1 MEFTEMDA
9 LAYRSLGADE
19 YEQRRSLVIGLA
31 KELPEDATVE
41 QAEAID
47 AELGFIDA
55 EDERRGKLAE
65 IEQRNMEKVIGG
77 AAKPVETVKVKEEK
91 MERASSLGDHFAEY
105 VKERGHEKSFHLVAP
120 AYDMQLRAAT
130 DVHTTPQVI
139 EYDRTA
145 IVPPLSTNVLD
156 LFTREVIEGN
166 AITYFVQGAMEG
178 APAIT
183 AEGAVKP
190 QVHFPNEP
198 KTVSLKKIA
207 GIVKESDELI
217 DDARWLASIINGRLL
232 NELNRVRQ
240 STVIADLLATSG
252 LGTATASA
260 DAAAI
265 ADAIDLAMMTVVED
279 TGFEADGIVM
289 TPALWHTLNVGKN
302 TGQDY
307 YGDGYF
313 RAPMARSIWGIPVAV
328 NPAMTDNH
336 IVVGSFKG
344 CASLVGKAE
353 GVTVESTNTDTDD
366 FQRNLMTLRAEVREV
381 IAVRQPSGFI
391 NITVG
396 A

>member
-1 MEFTEMDA
+1 MEFTAMDE
-9 LAYRSLGADE
+9 LSYRSLGADE
-19 YEQRRSLVIGLA
+19 YEQRRSEVIGLA
-31 KELPEDATVE
+31 KELPEDATEE
-41 QAEAID
+41 QMRSID
-47 AELGFIDA
+47 AEIDIITA
-55 EDERRGKLAE
+55 EDERRSAIAE
-65 IEQRNMEKVIGG
+65 MEERAAKKVVAG
-77 AAKPVETVKVKEEK
+77 AAKPVETAEIKKESE
-91 MERASSLGDHFAEY
+91 MERAANLGEHFAAY

-120 AYDMQLRAAT
+120 AYELRAAT
-130 DVHTTPQVI
+130 DVHTAPQVI

-145 IVPPLSTNVLD
+145 FVPPLSTNVLD
-156 LFTREVIEGN
+156 MFARETIEGN

-178 APAIT
+178 APAVT
-183 AEGAVKP
+183 AEGTAKP
-190 QVHFPNEP
+190 QVHFPSEP

-217 DDARWLASIINGRLL
+217 DDARWLASIVNGRLL

-240 STVIADLLATSG
+240 STVITDLLATSG
-252 LGTATASA
+252 LGTANAAA
-260 DAAAI
+260 DAASI
-265 ADAIDLAMMTVVED
+265 ADAIDLAMMTVMDD
-279 TGFEADGIVM
+279 TGFDADGIIM
-289 TPALWHTLNVGKN
+289 TPALWHTLNIGKDS
-302 TGQDY
+302 GLDY

-328 NPAMTDNH
+328 NPAMTANH

-366 FQRNLMTLRAEVREV
+366 FQKNLMTLRAECREV
-381 IAVRQPSGFI
+381 VCVRQPSGFI

>member
-1 MEFTEMDA
+1 MEFTAMDA
-9 LAYRSLGADE
+9 IAYRSLGEDE
-19 YEQRRSLVIGLA
+19 YAQRRSEVIGLA

-47 AELGFIDA
+47 VELGLIDA
-55 EDERRGKLAE
+55 EDERRAKLAD
-65 IEQRNMEKVIGG
+65 IEQRNRSKVIAG
-77 AAKPVETVKVKEEK
+77 AAKPVEAVEIKEEK
-91 MERASSLGDHFAEY
+91 MERAANLGEHFAAY

-120 AYDMQLRAAT
+120 AYEVRAAT
-130 DVHTTPQVI
+130 DIHTAPDVTD
-139 EYDRTA
+139 YDRNV
-145 IVPPLSTNVLD
+145 IVPPLNTGVLD

-178 APAIT
+178 APAVT

-190 QVHFPNEP
+190 QVHFPKDP

-207 GIVKESDELI
+207 GIIKESDELI
-217 DDARWLASIINGRLL
+217 DDARWLASVINGRLI

-240 STVIADLLATSG
+240 ATVITDLLATSG
-252 LGTATASA
+252 LGTDTVTGS
-260 DAAAI
+260 DAADI
-265 ADAIDLAMMTVVED
+265 ADTVHNAMMTVMED
-279 TGFEADGIVM
+279 TGFEADGVIM
-289 TPALWHTLNVGKN
+289 TPTLWHILNVGKDN
-302 TGQDY
+302 GDSY

-328 NPAMTDNH
+328 NSAMTANH

-381 IAVRQPSGFI
+381 VCVRQPSGFI

>member
-1 MEFTEMDA
+1 MEFTAMDA

-19 YEQRRSLVIGLA
+19 YAQRRSEVIGLA
-31 KELPEDATVE
+31 KELPEDATEE
-41 QAEAID
+41 QMRSID
-47 AELGFIDA
+47 AEIDVINA
-55 EDERRGKLAE
+55 EDERRAAVAA
-65 IEQRNMEKVIGG
+65 MEERAAKKVIDGTAKVVE
-77 AAKPVETVKVKEEK
+77 AADIKEENE
-91 MERASSLGDHFAEY
+91 MERAASLGEHFASY

-120 AYDMQLRAAT
+120 AYEMRAAT
-130 DVHTTPQVI
+130 DIHTAPQVV
-139 EYDRTA
+139 EYDRSA
-145 IVPPLSTNVLD
+145 IVPPLNTNVLD
-156 LFTREVIEGN
+156 LFAREVIEGN
-166 AITYFVQGAMEG
+166 AVTYFVQGAMEG
-178 APAIT
+178 VPAVT
-183 AEGAVKP
+183 AEGAAKP

-217 DDARWLASIINGRLL
+217 DDARWLASVINGRLL

-240 STVIADLLATSG
+240 ATVITDMLAVSG
-252 LGTATASA
+252 IGTGSAAS

-265 ADAIDLAMMTVVED
+265 ADAIDLAMMNVMED
-279 TGFEADGIVM
+279 TGFEADGIIM
-289 TPALWHTLNVGKN
+289 TPALWHALNVGKT

-328 NPAMTDNH
+328 NPAMTANH
-336 IVVGSFKG
+336 ILVGSFKA

-366 FQRNLMTLRAEVREV
+366 FQKNLMTLRAEVREV
-381 IAVRQPSGFI
+381 ACVRQPAGFV

>member
-1 MEFTEMDA
+1 MDA

-19 YEQRRSLVIGLA
+19 YEQRRSEVIGLA
-31 KELPEDATVE
+31 KELPEDFTAE
-41 QAEAID
+41 QADAID
-47 AELGFIDA
+47 AELGVIDA
-55 EDERRGKLAE
+55 EDERRSKLAE
-65 IEQRNMEKVIGG
+65 IEKRNMEKVVVG
-77 AAKPVETVKVKEEK
+77 AAKPVETAEIKKESE
-91 MERASSLGDHFAEY
+91 MERAANLGEHFAAY

-120 AYDMQLRAAT
+120 AYEMRAAT
-130 DVHTTPQVI
+130 DVHTAPQVVD
-139 EYDRTA
+139 YDRSA

-156 LFTREVIEGN
+156 LFARETIEGN

-178 APAIT
+178 APAVT
-183 AEGAVKP
+183 VEGAVKP

-198 KTVSLKKIA
+198 VTKSLKKIA

-217 DDARWLASIINGRLL
+217 DDARWLASIVNGRLL

-240 STVIADLLATSG
+240 ATVIADMLATSG
-252 LGTATASA
+252 LGTGSAAA

-265 ADAIDLAMMTVVED
+265 ADAIDLAMMNVMDD
-279 TGFEADGIVM
+279 TGFEADGIIM
-289 TPALWHTLNVGKN
+289 TPALWHTLNIGKN
-302 TGQDY
+302 TDLDY

-313 RAPMARSIWGIPVAV
+313 RAPMARSVWGIPVAV
-328 NPAMTDNH
+328 NPAMTANH

-381 IAVRQPSGFI
+381 VCVRQPSGFV

>member
-1 MEFTEMDA
+1 MEFTAMDA

-65 IEQRNMEKVIGG
+65 IEQRNIEKVLAG
-77 AAKPVETVKVKEEK
+77 AAKPVETVQVKEEK
-91 MERASSLGDHFAEY
+91 MERASNLGEHFAEY

-120 AYDMQLRAAT
+120 AYEMRAAT
-130 DVHTTPQVI
+130 DVHMAPQVI

-240 STVIADLLATSG
+240 STVIADLLGTSG
-252 LGTATASA
+252 LGTATATA

-265 ADAIDLAMMTVVED
+265 ADAIDLAMMTVIED
-279 TGFEADGIVM
+279 TGFDADGIIM
-289 TPALWHTLNVGKN
+289 TPALWHVLNVGKN

-313 RAPMARSIWGIPVAV
+313 RAPMARSLWGIPVAV
-328 NPAMTDNH
+328 NPAMTENH

-366 FQRNLMTLRAEVREV
+366 FQRNLMTLRAECREV
-381 IAVRQPSGFI
+381 ICVRQPSGFI

>member
-1 MEFTEMDA
+1 MEFTAMDA

-19 YEQRRSLVIGLA
+19 YAQRRAEVIGYA
-31 KELPEDATVE
+31 RELPEDATAE

-47 AELGFIDA
+47 AELGFIEA
-55 EDERRGKLAE
+55 EDERRAKLAE
-65 IEQRNMEKVIGG
+65 IEQRNVSKVIAGS
-77 AAKPVETVKVKEEK
+77 ATPVEAVEVKEESA
-91 MERASSLGDHFAEY
+91 MERAANLGEHFAAY

-120 AYDMQLRAAT
+120 AYEMRAAT
-130 DVHTTPQVI
+130 DVHTAPQVV
-139 EYDRTA
+139 EYDRSA

-156 LFTREVIEGN
+156 LFARETIEGN
-166 AITYFVQGAMEG
+166 AITYFVQGEMEG
-178 APAIT
+178 APAVT
-183 AEGAVKP
+183 VEGAAKP
-190 QVHFPNEP
+190 QVHFPNDP

-217 DDARWLASIINGRLL
+217 DDARWLASVINGRLL

-240 STVIADLLATSG
+240 ATVIADMLGTSG
-252 LGTATASA
+252 LGAATSA
-260 DAAAI
+260 DDAAAI
-265 ADAIDLAMMTVVED
+265 ADAIDLAMMNVMDD
-279 TGFEADGIVM
+279 TGFEADGIIM
-289 TPALWHTLNVGKN
+289 TPALWHTLNVGK
-302 TGQDY
+302 TTDKDY

-313 RAPMARSIWGIPVAV
+313 RAPMARSLWGIPVAV
-328 NPAMTDNH
+328 NPAMTANH

-366 FQRNLMTLRAEVREV
+366 FQKNLMTLRAECREV
-381 IAVRQPSGFI
+381 VCVRQPSGFI

>member
-1 MEFTEMDA
+1 MEFTAMDA
-9 LAYRSLGADE
+9 LSYRSLGADE
-19 YEQRRSLVIGLA
+19 YAQRRSEVIGLA
-31 KELPEDATVE
+31 RELPEDATIE

-65 IEQRNMEKVIGG
+65 IEQRNMSKVIGG
-77 AAKPVETVKVKEEK
+77 MAKPVEAAEIKEDK
-91 MERASSLGDHFAEY
+91 MERAASIGEHFAAY

-120 AYDMQLRAAT
+120 AFETRAAT
-130 DVHTTPQVI
+130 DIHGAPQVV
-139 EYDRTA
+139 EYDRSA

-156 LFTREVIEGN
+156 LFAREVIEGN

-178 APAIT
+178 APAVT
-183 AEGAVKP
+183 LEGAAKP

-198 KTVSLKKIA
+198 VTKSLKKIA

-217 DDARWLASIINGRLL
+217 DDARWLASIVNGRLL
-232 NELNRVRQ
+232 NELNRARQ
-240 STVIADLLATSG
+240 ATVVTDLLGTSG
-252 LGTATASA
+252 LGTASANA

-265 ADAIDLAMMTVVED
+265 ADAIDLAMMTIMED
-279 TGFEADGIVM
+279 TGFEADGIIM
-289 TPALWHTLNVGKN
+289 TPALWHVLNVGK
-302 TGQDY
+302 DSEEAY

-328 NPAMTDNH
+328 NPAMTANH

-366 FQRNLMTLRAEVREV
+366 FQKNLMTLRAECREV
-381 IAVRQPSGFI
+381 VCVRQPSGFV

>member
-1 MEFTEMDA
+1 MEFTAMDA

-65 IEQRNMEKVIGG
+65 IEQRNIEKVLAG
-77 AAKPVETVKVKEEK
+77 AAKPVETVQVKEEK
-91 MERASSLGDHFAEY
+91 MERASNLGEHFAEY

-120 AYDMQLRAAT
+120 AYEMRAAT
-130 DVHTTPQVI
+130 DVHMAPQVI

-240 STVIADLLATSG
+240 STVIADLLGTSG
-252 LGTATASA
+252 LGTATAAA

-265 ADAIDLAMMTVVED
+265 ADAIDLAMMTVIED
-279 TGFEADGIVM
+279 TGFDADGIIM
-289 TPALWHTLNVGKN
+289 TPALWHVLNVGKN

-313 RAPMARSIWGIPVAV
+313 RAPMARSLWGIPVAV
-328 NPAMTDNH
+328 NPAMTENH

-366 FQRNLMTLRAEVREV
+366 FQRNLMTLRAECREV
-381 IAVRQPSGFI
+381 ICVRQPSGFI